1 MSAPTFSGSVP
12 RVYHACLGPLL
23 FEAYAKD
30 MVARFATLAPKRLL
44 ETACGTGI
52 VTKELA
58 RALPNA
64 AITATDLSA
73 PMIEVAKEYVTAQ
86 AASPASAVAAHAA
99 ITFHATD
106 ACSLPFADASFDAI
120 ACQYGVMFYP
130 DKVKGMQEARRV
142 LAKGGRYIFNV
153 WDALA
158 HNPIP
163 RVVQETFERLF
174 PMNPPKFIPT
184 MPFGWSDRAEI
195 ERVTRAGG
203 FANVTIESLSFPS
216 VSPSAADA
224 AKGWVEGTPNAAVL
238 AAVLAER
245 GDNTPEA
252 IATVREAVRQALAK
266 NFGES
271 PCQSTMQA
279 VVVTAW

>member
-1 MSAPTFSGSVP
+1 MSTPTFSGSVP
-12 RVYHACLGPLL
+12 RTYHACLGPLL
-23 FEAYAKD
+23 FDAYAKD
-30 MVARFATLAPKRLL
+30 MAARFAKLAPSRLL

-58 RALPNA
+58 RALPHA

-86 AASPASAVAAHAA
+86 AASPASAVAAHDA
-99 ITFHATD
+99 ITFQATD

-142 LAKGGRYIFNV
+142 LAKGGKYIFNV

-195 ERVTRAGG
+195 ERATRAGG
-203 FANVTIESLSFPS
+203 FANVTIETLSFPS

-224 AKGWVEGTPNAAVL
+224 AKGWVEGTPNAA
-238 AAVLAER
+238 ALAER
-245 GDNTPEA
+245 GVTTPEA
-252 IATVREAVRQALAK
+252 IATVRDAVREALAK
-266 NFGES
+266 NFGEA
-271 PCQSTMQA
+271 PCRSTMQA

>member
-1 MSAPTFSGSVP
+1 MSTPAPTFSGSVP
-12 RVYHACLGPLL
+12 RAYHACLGPLL
-23 FEAYAKD
+23 FDAYAKD
-30 MVARFATLAPKRLL
+30 LAARFTALAPKRVL

-58 RALPNA
+58 RALPHA

-73 PMIEVAKEYVTAQ
+73 PMIEVAKEYVTAS
-86 AASPASAVAAHAA
+86 AAPAA
-99 ITFHATD
+99 ITFQATD

-174 PMNPPKFIPT
+174 LANPPKFIPT

-203 FANVTIESLSFPS
+203 FANVTIQTLAFPS

-224 AKGWVEGTPNAAVL
+224 AKGWVEGTPNAA
-238 AAVLAER
+238 ALAER
-245 GDNTPEA
+245 GVTTPEA
-252 IATVREAVRQALAK
+252 IAKVRDAVREALAK

-271 PCQSTMQA
+271 PCRSTMQA

>member
-1 MSAPTFSGSVP
+1 
-12 RVYHACLGPLL
+12 LL
-23 FEAYAKD
+23 FDAYAKD
-30 MVARFATLAPKRLL
+30 LAARFAALAPRRVL

-58 RALPNA
+58 LALPNA

-73 PMIEVAKEYVTAQ
+73 PMIEVAKEHVTTR
-86 AASPASAVAAHAA
+86 AASPTSVAHAA
-99 ITFHATD
+99 ITFQATD

-142 LAKGGRYIFNV
+142 LAKGGRYIFNI

-174 PMNPPKFIPT
+174 PANPPKFIPT

-203 FANVTIESLSFPS
+203 FANVTIETLSFPS

-224 AKGWVEGTPNAAVL
+224 AKGWVEGTPNAA
-238 AAVLAER
+238 ALAER
-245 GDNTPEA
+245 GVTTPEA
-252 IATVREAVRQALAK
+252 IAKVRDAVREALAK
-266 NFGES
+266 NFGEA
-271 PCQSTMQA
+271 PCRSTMQA

>member
-1 MSAPTFSGSVP
+1 MSTPAPTFSGSVP
-12 RVYHACLGPLL
+12 RAYHACLGPLL

-30 MVARFATLAPKRLL
+30 LAARFAKLAPARLL

-58 RALPNA
+58 RALPGA
-64 AITATDLSA
+64 SIIATDLSA

-99 ITFHATD
+99 ITFQATD
-106 ACSLPFADASFDAI
+106 ACSLPFTDASFDAI

-142 LAKGGRYIFNV
+142 LAKGGRYIFNI

-163 RVVQETFERLF
+163 RVVQETFERFF
-174 PMNPPKFIPT
+174 PANPPKFIPT
-184 MPFGWSDRAEI
+184 MPYGWSDRAEI
-195 ERVTRAGG
+195 ERITRAGG
-203 FANVTIESLSFPS
+203 FANVTIETLSFPS

-224 AKGWVEGTPNAAVL
+224 AKGWVEGTPNAA
-238 AAVLAER
+238 ALAER
-245 GDNTPEA
+245 GVNTPES
-252 IATVREAVRQALAK
+252 IATVREAVRQALAR

-271 PCQSTMQA
+271 PCRSTMQA

>member
-1 MSAPTFSGSVP
+1 MSTPTFSGSVP

-30 MVARFATLAPKRLL
+30 MAARFAKLAPARLL

-58 RALPNA
+58 RALPHA

-73 PMIEVAKEYVTAQ
+73 PMIEVAKTYVAEHVG
-86 AASPASAVAAHAA
+86 AAGGTNATNARL
-99 ITFHATD
+99 TFQATD

-174 PMNPPKFIPT
+174 PANPPKFIPT

-195 ERVTRAGG
+195 ERVTRTGG

>member
-1 MSAPTFSGSVP
+1 MSNPTFSGSVP
-12 RVYHACLGPLL
+12 RAYHACLGPLL

-30 MVARFATLAPKRLL
+30 LAARFAALAPKRLL

-58 RALPNA
+58 RALPNT

-73 PMIEVAKEYVTAQ
+73 PMIEIAGEMIGPSKK
-86 AASPASAVAAHAA
+86 
-99 ITFHATD
+99 ITFQATD
-106 ACSLPFADASFDAI
+106 ACSLPFTDASFDAI
-120 ACQYGVMFYP
+120 ACQYGVMFFP
-130 DKVKGMQEARRV
+130 DKVKAMQEARRV
-142 LAKGGRYIFNV
+142 LVKGGRYIFNI

-174 PMNPPKFIPT
+174 PANPPKFIPT
-184 MPFGWSDRAEI
+184 MPYGWSDRAEI
-195 ERVTRAGG
+195 ERATRAGG
-203 FANVTIESLSFPS
+203 FANVTIETLSFPS

-224 AKGWVEGTPNAAVL
+224 AKGWVEGTPNAA
-238 AAVLAER
+238 ALAER
-245 GDNTPEA
+245 GVNTPES
-252 IATVREAVRQALAK
+252 IATVREAVRQALAR

-271 PCQSTMQA
+271 PCRSTMQA